1 MRNAV
6 LISFCKTRVHYDDM
20 HRERKIFWTS
30 NIMIRTSQYFLHT
43 VRRTSASEFFFRTL
57 LEPFLFHVISVTSIT
72 KNQTQGKWVLFKFD
86 TIN

>member
-57 LEPFLFHVISVTSIT
+57 CRGGSISNIELGNRLLCDL
-72 KNQTQGKWVLFKFD
+72 KHREKL
-86 TIN
+86 